1 MGKES
6 VFCSNLF
13 SSGMWFVDD
22 LFENGKLAMFETW
35 KHRGA
40 SETDR
45 MIWCGVV
52 RCVREKWIFDS
63 ICREQHDML
72 FQLPTGMNLESFFIN
87 IEKVI
92 QKHIK
97 MLLAEQKLNSLLA
110 NDYKYRIKHES
121 VHGLL
126 LSDEWKNIFLIPRTL
141 PVDNKTKDLQYK
153 IIMRFIPTNYLLHK
167 MGKVNSQV
175 CSFCNMEP
183 ETIEHLFFNC
193 IYVKNIW
200 LYVFQEWL
208 SLTGSCHIPDL
219 RSCVLGVNNEVEDSR
234 ALNTIML
241 LVKSFIMNCKYDK
254 CVLSTASLA
263 RIFKQKVTLLSRV
276 FDQDVLVQLAMMF

>member
-1 MGKES
+1 
-6 VFCSNLF
+6 
-13 SSGMWFVDD
+13 
-22 LFENGKLAMFETW
+22 
-35 KHRGA
+35 
-40 SETDR
+40 
-45 MIWCGVV
+45 
-52 RCVREKWIFDS
+52 
-63 ICREQHDML
+63 
-72 FQLPTGMNLESFFIN
+72 
-87 IEKVI
+87 
-92 QKHIK
+92 
-97 MLLAEQKLNSLLA
+97 
-110 NDYKYRIKHES
+110 
-121 VHGLL
+121 
-126 LSDEWKNIFLIPRTL
+126 
-141 PVDNKTKDLQYK
+141 
-153 IIMRFIPTNYLLHK
+153 

-219 RSCVLGVNNEVEDSR
+219 HSCVLGVNNEVEDSR

-241 LVKSFIMNCKYDK
+241 LVKIFIMNCKYDK

-263 RIFKQKVTLLSRV
+263 RIFKEKVTLLSRV